1 MRRRQLIYAILLICL
16 VVAGCKK
23 EEEKKIDWSVSLD
36 KNDKKPYGAHLAY
49 ESLKYYFP
57 AVKIDALSQGFRY
70 SNIDD
75 EMKNEKGVIVLI
87 LSGLNF
93 HVSEEELERLVTFA
107 EAGNEIL
114 LFCSS
119 LDNKLEEKLGC
130 YKASG
135 MFAFS
140 NEEQE
145 PDKANTGAEN
155 LSSLSFASDTNKK
168 YGFQGRHIRGWF
180 SLEEPETDSVKT
192 DSTALAALIGSGA
205 ADTNSIDTTESEY
218 ADSSANTDTSL
229 TDEEY
234 YDQYEEDEEDVT
246 GYVSEYPEILGYT
259 GDKPN
264 FVRYEVGRG
273 HITLHAAPLA
283 ISNYFLLQENNLSYI
298 DGIWNSLPGNV
309 THIYWNSYY
318 KHRAEH
324 SDFSILWKN
333 PATRWALW
341 LSIITLCLYVLLE
354 LKRRQ
359 APIAIV
365 TPLEN
370 TSVTFVE
377 TVGRLYYNKGNHR
390 NLAEKMIQH
399 YLEWVRTHY
408 YLNTNQLNEIFVQQL
423 ANKSGLPIE
432 VAANLVE
439 MIHEIRLGSAN
450 VDEAYLYHL
459 NNTIQRFYK
468 KP

>member
-1 MRRRQLIYAILLICL
+1 M
-16 VVAGCKK
+16 
-23 EEEKKIDWSVSLD
+23 
-36 KNDKKPYGAHLAY
+36 
-49 ESLKYYFP
+49 
-57 AVKIDALSQGFRY
+57 
-70 SNIDD
+70 
-75 EMKNEKGVIVLI
+75 
-87 LSGLNF
+87 
-93 HVSEEELERLVTFA
+93 
-107 EAGNEIL
+107 
-114 LFCSS
+114 
-119 LDNKLEEKLGC
+119 
-130 YKASG
+130 
-135 MFAFS
+135 
-140 NEEQE
+140 
-145 PDKANTGAEN
+145 
-155 LSSLSFASDTNKK
+155 
-168 YGFQGRHIRGWF
+168 
-180 SLEEPETDSVKT
+180 
-192 DSTALAALIGSGA
+192 
-205 ADTNSIDTTESEY
+205 
-218 ADSSANTDTSL
+218 
-229 TDEEY
+229 
-234 YDQYEEDEEDVT
+234 
-246 GYVSEYPEILGYT
+246 
-259 GDKPN
+259 
-264 FVRYEVGRG
+264 
-273 HITLHAAPLA
+273 
-283 ISNYFLLQENNLSYI
+283 
-298 DGIWNSLPGNV
+298 

-390 NLAEKMIQH
+390 NLAEKMTQH

-423 ANKSGLPIE
+423 ANKSGLPVE

-439 MIHEIRLGSAN
+439 MIHEIRLGTAH